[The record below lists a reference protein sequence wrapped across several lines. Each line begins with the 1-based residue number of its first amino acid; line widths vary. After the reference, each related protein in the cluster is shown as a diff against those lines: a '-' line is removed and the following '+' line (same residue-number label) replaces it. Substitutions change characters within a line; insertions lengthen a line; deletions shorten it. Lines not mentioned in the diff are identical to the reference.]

1 MLCKSCGKKVDIN
14 KKFCTN
20 CGWKI
25 EFPVAKVE
33 EVKKVIPNEPAKKE
47 IKTEKKEI
55 STSNKSLQKKYGPFF
70 AKLSSN
76 LKQKSPA
83 DEIEKGKP
91 IKTNE
96 ISENEDSSIFF
107 KKYHQ
112 KKGGF
117 FRKFS
122 SNLKQKPVKS
132 QVENKSNK
140 LNYFLL
146 ALLGMVSLGCVIGL
160 AQYIGSVT
168 GSDIYEELESETS
181 WSAEDVYS
189 LVGGEQKYEELL
201 EWASDNLS
209 EVEIDDFNKLTDN
222 DDFNSIKSAVL
233 DLQKRR
239 LNYFENIDKNSLID

>member
-1 MLCKSCGKKVDIN
+1 MICKGCGKKVDTN

-33 EVKKVIPNEPAKKE
+33 EVKKE
-47 IKTEKKEI
+47 IKKEKKEVFI
-55 STSNKSLQKKYGPFF
+55 SNKSTIEKQGSFFKKF
-70 AKLSSN
+70 SSN
-76 LKQKSPA
+76 LQQKSPA

-96 ISENEDSSIFF
+96 ISENEDSSTYF

-117 FRKFS
+117 FRKFF

-201 EWASDNLS
+201 EWVSDNLS
-209 EVEIDDFNKLTDN
+209 EVEIDDFNKLIDN
-222 DDFNSIKSAVL
+222 YDFNSIKSAVL